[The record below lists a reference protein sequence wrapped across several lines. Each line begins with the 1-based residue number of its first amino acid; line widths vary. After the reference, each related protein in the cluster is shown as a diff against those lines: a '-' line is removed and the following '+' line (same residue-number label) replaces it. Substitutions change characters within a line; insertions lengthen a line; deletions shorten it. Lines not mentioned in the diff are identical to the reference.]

1 MAYQH
6 TYLKS
11 SITIR
16 SVVSIHY
23 FEYMSD
29 FHFPGECHDFW
40 ELVCVDKGEIQ
51 AAAGDKMVTLKRG
64 SILFHQPG
72 EFHSVIANGRVS
84 PSLVVISFDCRSRA
98 MNQFAGQIL
107 TVRETEASLLS
118 RIIIEARNA
127 FQGRLNDPYQEEL
140 NRRMLPQA
148 FGAEQLIKNYLEEL
162 LICLYRRYWPL
173 IPGAGSIPRDGS
185 SLSLPSV
192 PDTGL
197 GQISLNSVE
206 AKKELCIRIQRYLEA
221 HLQESLTLQQICR
234 DNLIGSSQ
242 LSRLFY
248 SFHHCGV
255 IDYFIRLKI
264 DAAKQMIRNDHMNFS
279 QIADRLG
286 YSSIHYFSRQFKK
299 QTGMTPTEYSESIRC
314 LAEKN
319 AAGWNYREP

>member
-51 AAAGDKMVTLKRG
+51 AAANDRMVTLKRG

-72 EFHSVIANGRVS
+72 EFHSVIANGRIS
-84 PSLVVISFDCRSRA
+84 PSLVVISFDCRSKA
-98 MNQFAGQIL
+98 MKQFAGQVL

-140 NRRMLPQA
+140 HRRSLPQA

-173 IPGAGSIPRDGS
+173 ASGSGSISPGS
-185 SLSLPSV
+185 SFVPLPAASDVGLSRV
-192 PDTGL
+192 
-197 GQISLNSVE
+197 SLNSVE
-206 AKKELCIRIQRYLEA
+206 AKKEICIRIQRYLEE
-221 HLQESLTLQQICR
+221 HLHESLTLQQICR

-248 SFHHCGV
+248 SFYHCGV
-255 IDYFIRLKI
+255 IDFFIRLKI

-319 AAGWNYREP
+319 AAGWSYREP

>member
-173 IPGAGSIPRDGS
+173 IPGAGSIPRGGS

-197 GQISLNSVE
+197 GQISLKRSFVSV
-206 AKKELCIRIQRYLEA
+206 
-221 HLQESLTLQQICR
+221 
-234 DNLIGSSQ
+234 SS
-242 LSRLFY
+242 
-248 SFHHCGV
+248 V
-255 IDYFIRLKI
+255 IWKSTFRSPL
-264 DAAKQMIRNDHMNFS
+264 
-279 QIADRLG
+279 L
-286 YSSIHYFSRQFKK
+286 FSRSA
-299 QTGMTPTEYSESIRC
+299 GIIL
-314 LAEKN
+314 LAVLSSPGCFTAFTT
-319 AAGWNYREP
+319 AALLIILSG

>member
-51 AAAGDKMVTLKRG
+51 AAAGDKMVTVKRG

-72 EFHSVIANGRVS
+72 EFHSVIANGRIS

-98 MNQFAGQIL
+98 MKEFAGQIL
-107 TVRETEASLLS
+107 AVREPETSLLS

-140 NRRMLPQA
+140 NRRPLPRA

-173 IPGAGSIPRDGS
+173 APGAGSVPSNASPGF
-185 SLSLPSV
+185 LPAA
-192 PDTGL
+192 PDPGP
-197 GQISLNSVE
+197 GQISLNSAE
-206 AKKELCIRIQRYLEA
+206 AKKEICIRIQRYLEE
-221 HLQESLTLQQICR
+221 HLHQSLTIQQICR

-242 LSRLFY
+242 LSRLFF
-248 SFHHCGV
+248 SFYHCGV
-255 IDYFIRLKI
+255 IDYFIHMKI

-319 AAGWNYREP
+319 AAGWSYREP